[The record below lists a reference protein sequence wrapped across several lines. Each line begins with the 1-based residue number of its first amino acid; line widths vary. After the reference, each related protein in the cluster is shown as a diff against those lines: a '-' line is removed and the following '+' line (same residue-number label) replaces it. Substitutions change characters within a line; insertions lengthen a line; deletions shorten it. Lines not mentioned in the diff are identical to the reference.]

1 MLVPPRSRGAATQSR
16 MASLSAMLRPDA
28 VAVAIATAQTPKLV
42 TSVVAIVAPAQGKA
56 CKHAP
61 AVRIDGGHCVR
72 QSYLRE
78 EEIKKGRACA
88 LYWCGALAAYWCGV
102 LAAMWI
108 GAEGSLLWPCKESL
122 SCLLAADSS

>member
-16 MASLSAMLRPDA
+16 MASLSAMLRPDAVAVAVA

-61 AVRIDGGHCVR
+61 AVRIDLGFVYRH
-72 QSYLRE
+72 
-78 EEIKKGRACA
+78 
-88 LYWCGALAAYWCGV
+88 
-102 LAAMWI
+102 
-108 GAEGSLLWPCKESL
+108 
-122 SCLLAADSS
+122 

>member
-42 TSVVAIVAPAQGKA
+42 TSVVAILAPAQGKA

-61 AVRIDGGHCVR
+61 AVRIDLGFVYRH
-72 QSYLRE
+72 
-78 EEIKKGRACA
+78 
-88 LYWCGALAAYWCGV
+88 
-102 LAAMWI
+102 
-108 GAEGSLLWPCKESL
+108 
-122 SCLLAADSS
+122 

>member
-16 MASLSAMLRPDA
+16 MASLSAMLRPDAVAVA

-61 AVRIDGGHCVR
+61 AVRIDLGFVYRH
-72 QSYLRE
+72 
-78 EEIKKGRACA
+78 
-88 LYWCGALAAYWCGV
+88 
-102 LAAMWI
+102 
-108 GAEGSLLWPCKESL
+108 
-122 SCLLAADSS
+122 

>member
-16 MASLSAMLRPDA
+16 MASLSAMLRPDAVA

-61 AVRIDGGHCVR
+61 AVRIDLGFVYRH
-72 QSYLRE
+72 
-78 EEIKKGRACA
+78 
-88 LYWCGALAAYWCGV
+88 
-102 LAAMWI
+102 
-108 GAEGSLLWPCKESL
+108 
-122 SCLLAADSS
+122 

>member
-61 AVRIDGGHCVR
+61 AVRIDTDISVQCR
-72 QSYLRE
+72 
-78 EEIKKGRACA
+78 
-88 LYWCGALAAYWCGV
+88 WP
-102 LAAMWI
+102 
-108 GAEGSLLWPCKESL
+108 PCKAKLYERKEKKKVG
-122 SCLLAADSS
+122 

>member
-16 MASLSAMLRPDA
+16 MASLSVMLRPDAVA

-61 AVRIDGGHCVR
+61 AVRIDLGFVYRH
-72 QSYLRE
+72 
-78 EEIKKGRACA
+78 
-88 LYWCGALAAYWCGV
+88 
-102 LAAMWI
+102 
-108 GAEGSLLWPCKESL
+108 
-122 SCLLAADSS
+122 